1 VEIVR
6 NLVRPVNLFEAD
18 ILNDSNAHATG
29 SAYGRLKKQ
38 KVFDVYMWQFEAHNM
53 EGNIRGQTTT
63 TTTTTTNTMTLK
75 S

>member
-1 VEIVR
+1 MEIVR

-38 KVFDVYMWQFEAHNM
+38 KVFDVYM
-53 EGNIRGQTTT
+53 
-63 TTTTTTNTMTLK
+63 
-75 S
+75 